1 MAEVLSQSQIDA
13 LLNSMQSGG
22 GAEEKK
28 EEKPEIKYK
37 KYDFYSPKKYTK
49 DRLKMLRTIYD
60 NYARIASSQINGL
73 FKVASEVGH
82 RRGGTEILRVR
93 QRFKRYGRAD
103 HCQGKAPGRGAEGS
117 HAFTYYTDDYDFHD

>member
-73 FKVASEVGH
+73 F
-82 RRGGTEILRVR
+82 
-93 QRFKRYGRAD
+93 
-103 HCQGKAPGRGAEGS
+103 
-117 HAFTYYTDDYDFHD
+117 

>member
-13 LLNSMQSGG
+13 LLNSMQNGG
-22 GAEEKK
+22 GAEEEKK

-73 FKVASEVGH
+73 FKVASEVEVIGV
-82 RRGGTEILRVR
+82 EEQKI
-93 QRFKRYGRAD
+93 GRA
-103 HCQGKAPGRGAEGS
+103 HV
-117 HAFTYYTDDYDFHD
+117 